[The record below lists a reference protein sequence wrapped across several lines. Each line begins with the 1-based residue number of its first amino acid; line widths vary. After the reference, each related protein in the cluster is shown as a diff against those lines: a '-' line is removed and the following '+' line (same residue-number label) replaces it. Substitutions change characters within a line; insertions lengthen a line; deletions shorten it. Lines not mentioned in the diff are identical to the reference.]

1 MQRETLLK
9 NWLASIYPNRSFELS
24 FAAADADFRRY
35 FRATFDNGDT
45 IICMDAPPEKMRQS
59 VINYLKVQALFS
71 CLNVPTILA
80 QNLEQGFI
88 VLNDFGDIQYLKAM
102 QHDTSSQTHKAL
114 LLDAIDE
121 LIILQKAS
129 QPNILPEY
137 SHEILLQEINLF
149 PEWFV
154 AKELGRE
161 LNFAQRKLWQQ
172 TIDALLPEIEKQ
184 PKVYVHRDFIV
195 RNLMLTKSRAGILD
209 FQDALYGPITYD
221 LVSLLRDAFIE
232 WDEEFVLDLT
242 IRYWEK
248 ARAAQLPVPEQF
260 DEFYRWFE
268 YMGVQRHLKVAGI
281 FARLYHRDGKDKYR
295 PEIPRFLNYLR
306 RTSRRY
312 VALAPL
318 YQLLLEL
325 VGDEQLHIGYTF

>member
-1 MQRETLLK
+1 M
-9 NWLASIYPNRSFELS
+9 
-24 FAAADADFRRY
+24 
-35 FRATFDNGDT
+35 
-45 IICMDAPPEKMRQS
+45 
-59 VINYLKVQALFS
+59 
-71 CLNVPTILA
+71 
-80 QNLEQGFI
+80 
-88 VLNDFGDIQYLKAM
+88 
-102 QHDTSSQTHKAL
+102 
-114 LLDAIDE
+114 
-121 LIILQKAS
+121 
-129 QPNILPEY
+129 
-137 SHEILLQEINLF
+137 
-149 PEWFV
+149 
-154 AKELGRE
+154 GRE

-195 RNLMLTKSRAGILD
+195 RNLMLTKGRAGILD

-248 ARAAQLPVPEQF
+248 ARATQLPVPEQF

>member
-102 QHDTSSQTHKAL
+102 QHDTSSQTHKVL

-137 SHEILLQEINLF
+137 NHEILLQEINLF

-161 LNFAQRKLWQQ
+161 LSFAQRKLWQQ

-195 RNLMLTKSRAGILD
+195 RNLMLTKGRAGILD

-295 PEIPRFLNYLR
+295 PEIPRFLNYFR